1 MECNEANTTNSC
13 LDKLVAAQTYFTSHG
28 MLQGNVPENILHQL
42 GELHLIHHILN
53 FLTLDPQGIIPFSNN
68 EPPNPP

>member
-1 MECNEANTTNSC
+1 MKQMLTTNSC
-13 LDKLVAAQTYFTSHG
+13 LDKLVATWIDFTSHG
-28 MLQGNVPENILHQL
+28 MLEGNVLEDIIHQL